1 MRRSRTTVLIAAG
14 TLLVGAVGAQ
24 VASAS
29 IPDSA
34 TKVFHGCVNKA
45 TGVVRLVDPTL
56 SGDLGNCITRTGV
69 LAETAVTWNATGSQG
84 PAGPVGPV
92 GLTGAAGADG
102 KDGSVGPTGP
112 AGAIGPVGLT
122 GAAGADGN
130 DGSVGPTGP
139 AGAIGPVGLTGA
151 AGADGK
157 DGSVGPAGPAG
168 AVGPAGP
175 AGPAGPGST
184 LYYTTAL
191 PNGNTF
197 GSISGVTAPV
207 VTSLT
212 VATGKPYLVSL
223 TITVTLTSNQ
233 TTATCLLRNGF
244 APFGAPIQ
252 IAAGNGLPQT
262 FQITAIDPADIAGVI
277 NVVCTASP
285 QAQGTVQ
292 SVQFLASQYNQI
304 ITTP

>member
-122 GAAGADGN
+122 GAAGADG
-130 DGSVGPTGP
+130 
-139 AGAIGPVGLTGA
+139 
-151 AGADGK
+151 K

-223 TITVTLTSNQ
+223 TITVTLTFNQ